1 MLEQTQLSRED
12 LIKIERLK
20 GMARRR
26 RLQQQMQGQ
35 GNGTRQR
42 IPYANDNGHDPDW
55 DELPIHYVNGMT
67 LTAPPTPPPTWKMGE
82 SEAPIAA
89 PTPNRELAAPAPLTE
104 RQRVVAGVVGQANR
118 RTLPLFLVQ
127 RRALRTR
134 HTGRARQ
141 AGSQRTRRR
150 AAWLFGGFFGTL
162 LLLMLLMIGSGIGLA
177 AGLYFYY
184 TRDLPSIENLAARAD
199 TFQTTEIYDRNGT
212 LLYKIWDQGKRTYKH
227 LDEISPYVI
236 SATLAVEDPT
246 FYSNQGVDALAIVRA
261 AYINATGKGSSGGS
275 TITQQLVRRVLLPEG
290 DEQSLSR
297 KIREATL
304 ALRLTQQYNKNDIL
318 EIYLNQIYYG
328 NLSYGIEA
336 ASETYFNR
344 PVNQLNLA
352 QAALLAGLPQAP
364 TFYDPALHFELAKQ
378 RQAHVLDQMVK
389 KGFATQ
395 QQADAALS
403 EDVHPNMQ
411 SNDTNTLAP
420 HFVNYV
426 RAQLVAKYGEEMVN
440 RGGLKV
446 TTTLDLNYQQL
457 GQRIVADQV
466 QKLADQN
473 AHNAALVALK
483 PGTGEILAMV
493 GSVDYKNPQFGQVNV
508 TVSPRQPGSS
518 FKPIVYA
525 LAFRK
530 GWTPATMLADI
541 TTAFPDGGPSFYI
554 PSNYD
559 NLEHGP
565 VLIRK
570 ALAGSLNIPAVKTL
584 QYAGVQDTL
593 TLAHDLGINTL
604 SDNPNQYGLSLV
616 LGGGEVTL
624 LELTGAYATFA
635 NQGQFVPPVSIL
647 EVQDANGNVL
657 DKYDPNTV
665 ARRQVLSPEVSYL
678 ISDIL
683 SDNQARSY
691 IFGQD
696 NALKLSRPAAAKTG
710 TTNDYRDNWTMG
722 YTPYLTVGVWLG
734 NNDNAPLK
742 QVAGA
747 RGAGPIW
754 HDFMEG
760 VFANPPLEDVLRDAP
775 DKPLQLTFPRPDDIV
790 TDPVCGI
797 DGMKPGAACTAAKD
811 VHDEIFIK
819 GNEPQVED
827 NIYHFVHVCNLPN
840 HPVCIANPYCPLTL
854 TVDLPFPTLPDE
866 YSNWAVKNKVVQAS
880 TRVCDQPGPP
890 KPSAVPIPII
900 VNSSPNLPPNPVA
913 DSAFPNLQLAITAP
927 PAGSTVRGMIQVDG
941 TAIAD
946 SFSSYTLDYSSDG
959 NNWCPLSSTV
969 YRTVVNSGFLDNWNT
984 DLVPEG
990 VYQLRL
996 TLTSADGTQ
1005 TRAAYSSVR
1014 VERSAPLASITAP
1027 TAGSRF
1033 KPGDAV
1039 LIRAMVG
1046 GETIAQVEFDVDDVP
1061 VGYVTAAPYQF
1072 TWSAL
1077 PGPHKLTVIA
1087 RSAGGNTSVSAAVS
1101 IDATP
1106 PQTTPT
1112 PSGSPI
1118 LTTTAALRIFYPTAG
1133 AYIYSSQLDLQAIVN
1148 SPLVTRVVFA
1158 VDGSTVGESGPPW
1171 IVAWTTTL
1179 GDHTIT
1185 ATAYDAQGAP
1195 VGDPVS
1201 ATVTV
1206 KQ

>member
-1 MLEQTQLSRED
+1 MIEEAQLSGED

-26 RLQQQMQGQ
+26 RLQEQMQARSNGVRLRIANAN
-35 GNGTRQR
+35 GNGH
-42 IPYANDNGHDPDW
+42 GHDPDW
-55 DELPIHYVNGMT
+55 DEPPIQYINGM
-67 LTAPPTPPPTWKMGE
+67 AQATPPPPAVRQGPP
-82 SEAPIAA
+82 SEADP
-89 PTPNRELAAPAPLTE
+89 PLAG
-104 RQRVVAGVVGQANR
+104 RQRVVAGVVRQANHHA
-118 RTLPLFLVQ
+118 LPLFLVQ
-127 RRALRTR
+127 KRALRTR

-141 AGSQRTRRR
+141 ASSNRTRRR
-150 AAWLFGGFFGTL
+150 AAWLFGGFFGTIML
-162 LLLMLLMIGSGIGLA
+162 LLLLLIGSGIGLA

-212 LLYKIWDQGKRTYKH
+212 LLYKIWDQGKRTYKR
-227 LDEISPYVI
+227 LNEISPYVI

-290 DEQSLSR
+290 DQQTLSR

-304 ALRLTQQYNKNDIL
+304 ALRLTQQYSKNDIL

-364 TFYDPALHFELAKQ
+364 TDYDPTLHFDVAKK
-378 RQAHVLDQMVK
+378 RQAIVLDQMVK
-389 KGFATQ
+389 RGYATQ
-395 QQADAALS
+395 QQADAALL
-403 EDVHPNMQ
+403 EDVHPNVQ
-411 SNDTNTLAP
+411 SDDTNNLAP

-426 RAQLVAKYGEEMVN
+426 RAQLVAKYGEERVS

-457 GQRIVADQV
+457 GQRIVTDQV
-466 QKLADQN
+466 KNLADQN

-493 GSVDYKNPQFGQVNV
+493 GSVDYKNPDFGQVNV
-508 TVSPRQPGSS
+508 TVAPRQPGSS

-530 GWTPATMLADI
+530 GWTPATLLADI
-541 TTAFPDGGPSFYI
+541 TTAFPEGGPSFYI

-593 TLAHDLGINTL
+593 TLAHDMGINTL
-604 SDNPNQYGLSLV
+604 SDDPNQYGLSLV

-624 LELTGAYATFA
+624 LEMTGAYATFA
-635 NQGQFVPPVSIL
+635 NQGQFVAPVSII

-657 DKYDPNTV
+657 EKYDPNTV
-665 ARRQVLSPEVSYL
+665 AKRQVLSPEVSYL

-691 IFGQD
+691 MFGD
-696 NALKLSRPAAAKTG
+696 NSALKLSRPAAAKTG

-760 VFANPPLEDVLRDAP
+760 VFANPPLEDVLRTAP
-775 DKPLQLTFPRPDDIV
+775 DQPLPLTFTRPDDIV

-797 DGMKPGAACTAAKD
+797 DGMKPGPACTAAKD
-811 VHDEIFIK
+811 VRNEIFIK
-819 GNEPQVED
+819 GNEPQVTD

-840 HPVCIANPYCPLTL
+840 HPACIANPYCPLTL
-854 TVDLPFPTLPDE
+854 TMDLPFPTLPDE
-866 YSNWAVKNKVVQAS
+866 YSNWAAKNNVVQAP
-880 TRVCDQPGPP
+880 TKVCDQPGPP
-890 KPSAVPIPII
+890 RPAAVPIPII
-900 VNSSPNLPPNPVA
+900 VSPSPNLPPNPTA
-913 DSAFPNLQLAITAP
+913 DSTFPNLQLAITAP
-927 PAGSTVRGMIQVDG
+927 PVGSTVRGMIQVDG
-941 TAIAD
+941 AANSD

-959 NNWCPLSSTV
+959 NNWTPLSGTV
-969 YRTVVNSGFLDNWNT
+969 YRTPVGGGFLDNWNT
-984 DLVPEG
+984 DLLPEG
-990 VYQLRL
+990 VYQLRV
-996 TLTSADGTQ
+996 TITSADGTQ

-1014 VERSAPLASITAP
+1014 VERNAPVVSIASP
-1027 TAGSRF
+1027 TDGSHF
-1033 KPGDAV
+1033 KPGDVV
-1039 LIRAMVG
+1039 LIQATVG
-1046 GETIAQVEFDVDDVP
+1046 GESIAQVEFDVDNVP
-1061 VGYVTAAPYQF
+1061 VGYVTTVPYQF
-1072 TWSAL
+1072 TWSVL
-1077 PGPHKLTVIA
+1077 SGPHKLTVIA
-1087 RSAGGNTSVSAAVS
+1087 RSAGGSATTSAAVN

-1106 PQTTPT
+1106 PQTSPT
-1112 PSGSPI
+1112 PSGSPTV
-1118 LTTTAALRIFYPTAG
+1118 TTTAALRIFYPTAG

-1158 VDGSTVGESGPPW
+1158 VDGNTIGQSGPPW
-1171 IVAWTTTL
+1171 IVPWLTTL

-1185 ATAYDAQGAP
+1185 AIAYDAQGAP

-1201 ATVTV
+1201 VTVTV